1 MEQQSEPTNASHQV
15 IYIIQAPKEKVDIK
29 DAYNLKAATV
39 LGVIHI
45 VCGFIALGSD
55 IAGMV
60 NGDVTAAAT
69 GIWTSVFFFVSGG
82 LAIGGARSGNKCLVV
97 ATMVMAI
104 ISAISAGILL
114 IMAAISLHFI
124 GYYRYRG
131 ELAPASYVLL
141 IAMGAT
147 MLIIAIASASL
158 TCHPLCC
165 RSTKQGAVH
174 YNPSQVAASVVVK
187 ANQLAAL
194 NLPTVQDLQE
204 HPSTSIQLLSDSG
217 EPPAYQDVAGVGSNY
232 QKF

>member
-1 MEQQSEPTNASHQV
+1 MEQQSEPTNAPHQV

-29 DAYNLKAATV
+29 EAYNLKVATV

-82 LAIGGARSGNKCLVV
+82 LAICGARSGNKCLVV

-131 ELAPASYVLL
+131 ELAPVSYVLL

-165 RSTKQGAVH
+165 RSTKQAAVH
-174 YNPSQVAASVVVK
+174 YNPNQVAASVVVK
-187 ANQLAAL
+187 ADQLAAL

-204 HPSTSIQLLSDSG
+204 HPSTSIQLLSDSA